1 MAKGVIN
8 QQVVIVNGLLCS
20 VMQAMTRS
28 PKREILSPAIL
39 RDSDE
44 LQLKVAWTELFT

>member
-1 MAKGVIN
+1 MVKGVIN
-8 QQVVIVNGLLCS
+8 QQVVIVNGS

-28 PKREILSPAIL
+28 PKREISTAAIL

-44 LQLKVAWTELFT
+44 LELKVAWTELFT